1 MHRARVVV
9 VGSSNIDLVV
19 RTEHMPVPG
28 QTVLG
33 GDLLIA
39 SGGKGANQ
47 AVAAARLGAEVT
59 LVARIGSDMF
69 GDRAL
74 AEITASGVQTDYV
87 IRDPDA
93 PSGTALIVVDDS
105 GQNSIVVAPG
115 ANARLRPEDVDA
127 ARPAFEEA
135 DVVVVQFE
143 TLLETVIHVL
153 RLAKQMNKRAILNPA
168 PARTLPEGF
177 LRGVD
182 VITPNEIEAAMLLG
196 RPPDESSDPVE
207 MAQALLGRGV
217 GAAVVTLGR
226 QGAVAVTPDR
236 ARQIAPFR
244 VKAVDTTAAGDCFT
258 GALACALGEGMGLE
272 AAARFASAAAAL
284 SVTRPGAQSSMPHRG
299 EVERFMANG

>member
-1 MHRARVVV
+1 MQQARVVV
-9 VGSSNIDLVV
+9 VGSSNTDLVV
-19 RTEHMPVPG
+19 RAKRIPVPG
-28 QTVLG
+28 ETVLG

-59 LVARIGSDMF
+59 LVARVGTDMF

-74 AEITASGVQTDYV
+74 EEIASSGVRTDYV
-87 IRDPDA
+87 VRDPEE

-115 ANARLRPEDVDA
+115 ANAHLTPEDVDA

-135 DVVVVQFE
+135 DVVVLQFE
-143 TLLETVIHVL
+143 ILLGTVAHAMA
-153 RLAKQMNKRAILNPA
+153 LAKELNKRVVLNPA
-168 PARTLPEGF
+168 PARSIPEGF

-196 RPPDESSDPVE
+196 WEVGESFNGVAA
-207 MAQALLGRGV
+207 AQALLEHGV
-217 GAAVVTLGR
+217 SAAVVTLGD

-236 ARQIAPFR
+236 VREIAPFL
-244 VKAVDTTAAGDCFT
+244 VEAVDTTAAGDCFT
-258 GALACALGEGMGLE
+258 GALACALGEGMRLG
-272 AAARFASAAAAL
+272 AATRFANAAAAL
-284 SVTRPGAQSSMPHRG
+284 SVTRLGAQPSMPNRE
-299 EVERFMANG
+299 EVEAFMAQR